1 MLYPGLYKNWT
12 VGGNEFAPLF
22 QEILTRLAG

>member
-1 MLYPGLYKNWT
+1 MLFPGLYKNWT
-12 VGGNEFAPLF
+12 AGGNGFILLF